1 MEKLKYRMNLAA
13 KKISESETIM
23 TQMVMPNDTN
33 PMGKWMGGNL
43 MRWMDIVCGICAGK
57 HTNTSVVTASV
68 DYVSFT
74 LPIEVGDVVTM
85 HAKVTRAFNSS
96 VEIFVEV
103 FAADIKGGNNRK
115 CNDAYFTFVG
125 VDKQADGTIQPVK
138 IPSVLPLTGEEQAKY
153 DAALRRREMR
163 LVLAGRM
170 KPTEAKN
177 LKMIFD

>member
-1 MEKLKYRMNLAA
+1 MVA

-23 TQMVMPNDTN
+23 TQMVMPNDAN
-33 PMGKWMGGNL
+33 PMGNLMGGNL
-43 MRWMDIVCGICAGK
+43 MRWMDIVGGICAGK
-57 HTNTSVVTASV
+57 HTNASVVTASV

-85 HAKVTRAFNSS
+85 SAKVTRAFNTS

-115 CNDAYFTFVG
+115 CNDAYLTFVG
-125 VDKQADGTIQPVK
+125 VEKQEDGTIIPVK
-138 IPSVLPLTGEEQAKY
+138 IPPVLPLTGEEQARFN
-153 DAALRRREMR
+153 AALRRRELR

-170 KPTEAKN
+170 KPTDAKN

>member
-1 MEKLKYRMNLAA
+1 
-13 KKISESETIM
+13 
-23 TQMVMPNDTN
+23 
-33 PMGKWMGGNL
+33 
-43 MRWMDIVCGICAGK
+43 
-57 HTNTSVVTASV
+57 
-68 DYVSFT
+68 
-74 LPIEVGDVVTM
+74 M

-125 VDKQADGTIQPVK
+125 VHKQVDGTIQPVT
-138 IPSVLPLTGEEQAKY
+138 IPPVLPLTGEEQAKY

-163 LVLAGRM
+163 LILAGRM